1 MCCFTVKS
9 NIEENISEKGA
20 SSAEKEVNC
29 SSEKGDNSSFSE
41 RGVNSSRSEE
51 PAVNMSQSVDDI
63 WKKLPPERS
72 PSSKSDSGV
81 IKSISFIDEKNARDF
96 LAKQFRSCQ
105 SFAAAVHTPTGQG
118 YLILTVRLTKYLSLC
133 F

>member
-1 MCCFTVKS
+1 VKS

-51 PAVNMSQSVDDI
+51 RAYADWTRVLDPDCTLDQISVAVFLTMVPPDRVTLESV
-63 WKKLPPERS
+63 LL
-72 PSSKSDSGV
+72 
-81 IKSISFIDEKNARDF
+81 IKSS
-96 LAKQFRSCQ
+96 SCCREN
-105 SFAAAVHTPTGQG
+105 SE
-118 YLILTVRLTKYLSLC
+118 I
-133 F
+133 